1 MIHEEERPR
10 PPRFEKGRNNV
21 EFIELNRLTK
31 GEIRMYEGESNEKPK
46 TCNKNSKHT
55 SIFL

>member
-1 MIHEEERPR
+1 MTHGGERLR

-31 GEIRMYEGESNEKPK
+31 GEIRNYFWEYH
-46 TCNKNSKHT
+46 KN
-55 SIFL
+55 